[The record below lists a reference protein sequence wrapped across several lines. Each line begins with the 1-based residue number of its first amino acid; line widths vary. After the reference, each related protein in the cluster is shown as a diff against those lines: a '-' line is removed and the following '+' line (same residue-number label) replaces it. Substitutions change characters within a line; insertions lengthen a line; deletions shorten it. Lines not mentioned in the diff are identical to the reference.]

1 MTVGLGCVF
10 LSLGLIETA
19 YETRAWL
26 HLSALGLIETAYGS
40 RAWLR
45 LSAFRPD

>member
-1 MTVGLGCVF
+1 MVVGLGCVF
-10 LSLGLIETA
+10 LL
-19 YETRAWL
+19 
-26 HLSALGLIETAYGS
+26 LGLIETAYGS